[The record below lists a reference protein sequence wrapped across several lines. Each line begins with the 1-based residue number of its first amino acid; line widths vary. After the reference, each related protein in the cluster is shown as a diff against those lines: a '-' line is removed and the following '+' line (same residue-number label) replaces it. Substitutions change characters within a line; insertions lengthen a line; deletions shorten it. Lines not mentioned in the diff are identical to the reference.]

1 MPRRLLTLP
10 VLMTSVVLLHG
21 PAAGAQPE
29 AAAEAFIRLAPDA
42 DGACGAPEKTELV
55 RVSKSTQ
62 PFVHFVITNGCE
74 ADVVVSVGG
83 FRHAERERM
92 PDPIQQ
98 TAGNRRVQVGA
109 GETSRTLRLRVRND
123 AVEGEWFYDVL
134 VDGRVVDPRIAIDP

>member
-1 MPRRLLTLP
+1 MPRRLLDLSL
-10 VLMTSVVLLHG
+10 LMTSALVLLVG
-21 PAAGAQPE
+21 LPAGAQPE
-29 AAAEAFIRLAPDA
+29 AAEAYIRLAPDA
-42 DGACGAPEKTELV
+42 DGACDAPEKTELV
-55 RVSKSTQ
+55 RVSKSTR

-74 ADVVVSVGG
+74 ADVVVSIGG
-83 FRHAERERM
+83 FRHADRERM

-98 TAGNRRVQVGA
+98 TAGNRRVNVGA